1 MKRLT
6 LVAAFTALSIS
17 VLMGTSSAHAASKPK
32 TEEPA
37 KKPEVVVTVAAGDT
51 LSSIADAYGTT
62 YVRIFNANPGLA
74 NPDMIDVGNQLRIP
88 EASETLPDRFDQ
100 LAVAVATPVATQT
113 QPTTGYYAAPA
124 ARSYVSTGSSTG
136 NTYYQG
142 YCTWYAKERRPDL
155 PNMLG
160 NGGQWTANAA
170 ARGYATGTTPR
181 AGAIAEQPGHVM
193 YVESVNGDGTMVIS
207 EMNGSAGFGN
217 ISTRTVS
224 SSGKTFIY

>member
-6 LVAAFTALSIS
+6 LVAALTALSIS
-17 VLMGTSSAHAASKPK
+17 VLLGTSSAYAASKPK

-100 LAVAVATPVATQT
+100 LVVAVAPAPVQT
-113 QPTTGYYAAPA
+113 TTGYYAAPA
-124 ARSYVSTGSSTG
+124 ARSYVSTGSSAG